1 MENSYL
7 DLVLF
12 SEKRKNILL
21 LLKEGPK
28 SLEEIKNSL
37 NASPTSV
44 QPQIKMLKE
53 RGLLCG
59 NRKRYEL
66 TLLGDIIAE
75 NMQGLVNT
83 MEALENKYDFWSDHR
98 LDGIPL
104 PLLKRVGELKNSTFT
119 KPLDEGSM
127 FSPHTEFVENLSKS
141 KFIKG
146 ISPFIHPLYP
156 KMFLQF
162 AEKGVDVSLIV
173 TEPVLER
180 MKTEF
185 RPEVEQFFILENTH
199 LFVYDKELL
208 LSVAVTDSF
217 FSLGLFYTSGAY
229 DHMNDII
236 GFDPKNLRWGEDLY
250 AYYEGLSEEV
260 KEF

>member
-21 LLKEGPK
+21 LLKAGPK
-28 SLEEIKNSL
+28 SLDEIKNSL

-53 RGLLCG
+53 RALLCG
-59 NRKRYEL
+59 NRKKYEL

-75 NMQGLVNT
+75 NMQSLVNT
-83 MEALENKYDFWSDHR
+83 MEALEDKYDFWASHK

-104 PLLKRVGELKNSTFT
+104 HLLKRIGELKHSTFT
-119 KPLDEGSM
+119 RPLDESSM
-127 FSPHTEFVENLSKS
+127 FSPHTEFVENIAKS
-141 KFIKG
+141 KFMKG
-146 ISPFIHPLYP
+146 VSPFIHPLYP

-162 AEKGVDVSLIV
+162 AERGIDISLIV

-185 RPEVEQFFILENTH
+185 RPEVEKFLALENTR
-199 LFVYDKELL
+199 LFVYDKEML
-208 LSVAVTDSF
+208 LSFTVTDCF
-217 FSLGLFYTSGAY
+217 LSLGLFYTSGAY
-229 DHMNDII
+229 DHMNDLIC
-236 GFDPKNLRWGEDLY
+236 FDPKALRWGEDLY
-250 AYYEGLSEEV
+250 AHYEGLSREV
-260 KEF
+260 KEI